1 MKTPVVTTPN
11 ERSRGPGLTK
21 LSRDHLEV
29 IRRHYEHAPELNVFA
44 KGYRKLLA
52 HYYNLL
58 IPKDASVLE
67 IGCGTGELLSLLQ
80 TRAICGIDPAE
91 GQINKA
97 RARLPYGRFF
107 VQAGE
112 DLSLTGKFDAIII
125 SDTLNFSADVQ
136 LLLQRLHN
144 VSTPKTRLFINFYS
158 QLWRPAL
165 ELASRL
171 GLRSQQPPGNWIS
184 PSDVF
189 GLLYLADWEPIKR
202 QSRILYPA
210 LTPLLNQGFNR
221 WLAPLLPPL
230 CLSMFITAR
239 PKPRSA
245 IRERTV
251 SVVIPARNEAG
262 NIEAAVE
269 RTPTMGAW
277 TELIFVEGNSKDDTW
292 AEILRIKAKHPHKRI
307 KALQQSEKG
316 KGNAVREGFAAA
328 EGNILM
334 ILDADL
340 TMPPEEL
347 PKFFA
352 AVANGHCDFANGS
365 RLVYPMERRAMRFL
379 NMCANKAFSILFT
392 WLLDQPVKDTLC
404 GTKVLTRENYGK
416 IIANRSYFG
425 DFDPFCDFDLLFGAA
440 KLNLKISDVPIR
452 YQDRTYGQTN
462 VHRWRHGMMLLKMVL
477 VAARKLKFV

>member
-1 MKTPVVTTPN
+1 M
-11 ERSRGPGLTK
+11 
-21 LSRDHLEV
+21 
-29 IRRHYEHAPELNVFA
+29 
-44 KGYRKLLA
+44 
-52 HYYNLL
+52 
-58 IPKDASVLE
+58 
-67 IGCGTGELLSLLQ
+67 
-80 TRAICGIDPAE
+80 
-91 GQINKA
+91 
-97 RARLPYGRFF
+97 
-107 VQAGE
+107 QAGE

-158 QLWRPAL
+158 QLWRPVL

-171 GLRSQQPPGNWIS
+171 GLRSQQPPGNWLS
-184 PSDVF
+184 PSDVL

-221 WLAPLLPPL
+221 WLAPLLPFL
-230 CLSMFITAR
+230 CLSMFVTAR
-239 PKPRSA
+239 PKPRGA

-262 NIEAAVE
+262 NIEAAVA

-292 AEILRIKAKHPHKRI
+292 AEIQRIKAEHPHKRI
-307 KALQQSEKG
+307 KTLQQSGKG

-328 EGNILM
+328 EGSILM

-340 TMPPEEL
+340 TMPPEDL

-404 GTKVLTRENYGK
+404 GTKVLTKEDYGK
-416 IIANRSYFG
+416 IIGNRSYFG
-425 DFDPFCDFDLLFGAA
+425 DFDPFGDFDLLFGAD
-440 KLNLKISDVPIR
+440 KLNLKIADIPIR

-462 VHRWRHGMMLLKMVL
+462 IQRWRHGLMLLKMVL
-477 VAARKLKFV
+477 FAARKLKFV